1 MSVTLNSNCQSITGI
16 ESVPIGLNELVEFL
30 KISESSLS
38 LAMIKGLLKNF
49 RLDDRDIDK
58 LALFDQRQYH
68 RQYLYSDEK
77 TQVLMLGWLNGQRS
91 KIHDHMGSN
100 CAVKILKGTA
110 TETYFDTSENNQI
123 FATGSSQLN
132 EGEITTSC
140 NDDKHQIS
148 NLQGGDQALVTLHI
162 YSPPLDDFNLY
173 SLESA
178 AIEKPTEK
186 DKWMYE
192 I

>member
-38 LAMIKGLLKNF
+38 LAMIKGLLKNL

-110 TETYFDTSENNQI
+110 TETYFDTSVNNQI
-123 FATGSSQLN
+123 FATGSSELN
-132 EGEITTSC
+132 EGQITTSC

-148 NLQGGDQALVTLHI
+148 NLQGDDQALVTLHI

-173 SLESA
+173 SLESGV
-178 AIEKPTEK
+178 IEKPTEK